1 MIVISETSHNNSST
15 GLTKFQIKVILIKV
29 ISKNEHYLSTK
40 KKKKEKDPWFQE
52 TTKDK
57 RREKGYFKS
66 KTKEKKKVNSLNF
79 LMLDKKHRL
88 KEKKDF
94 EEVIKKGKFY
104 SEDLLVFKKI
114 KNNLSRTR
122 VGFVVSQKVSKKAVV
137 RNKIKRRLRQIIKT
151 NLAEIKPGFDIIF
164 FTKKGI
170 EEKDFSEI
178 KKTIEKLLKKAK
190 LLND

>member
-1 MIVISETSHNNSST
+1 
-15 GLTKFQIKVILIKV
+15 
-29 ISKNEHYLSTK
+29 
-40 KKKKEKDPWFQE
+40 
-52 TTKDK
+52 
-57 RREKGYFKS
+57 
-66 KTKEKKKVNSLNF
+66 
-79 LMLDKKHRL
+79 MLDKKHRL